1 MLKAILYIRGYRKE
15 PIPDLMKDAAE
26 RLGFDMNR
34 FSLWVKESTLS
45 WLALYKGK
53 TKEMN
58 DLIFIPLHDFEG
70 TIFRDNMRQLGELKE
85 RSDRKNHSL

>member
-15 PIPDLMKDAAE
+15 PIPELMKDAAE
-26 RLGFDMNR
+26 RLGFDLSK
-34 FSLWVKESTLS
+34 FSLWVKESTQS

-58 DLIFIPLHDFEG
+58 DLIYIPASDFEG
-70 TIFRDNMRQLGELKE
+70 TIIRDNMKQLTELKE
-85 RSDRKNHSL
+85 RSG